1 MLNPETEALRL
12 VAQSMILDAQNEQ
25 RDAEMAMNSHLLM
38 MCNMN
43 QSHVWD
49 KIDFYSRPAHI
60 ERCELEGF
68 EDLESETL
76 WIEYED
82 MIENVNAAV
91 IEDYYE
97 GGQIWTINQ

>member
-1 MLNPETEALRL
+1 MLNFETEALRL
-12 VAQSMILDAQNEQ
+12 VAQTVILEDQQRE
-25 RDAEMAMNSHLLM
+25 RDAEMDLNTHLVM

-82 MIENVNAAV
+82 MIESVNAAV

-97 GGQIWTINQ
+97 GGDIWTLSA